1 MSEQQKNQLLAEFQS
16 YLAQV
21 DIAEMVNNEPPDLN
35 TLLKEMAAL
44 SAEVKTQSRHYKTT
58 VDTLSESLTTLQADN
73 KALIAEL
80 AKYETLLQQQRID
93 GLRTLLL
100 DMIDIYDRLTAG
112 STVLQKYHPV
122 ASLFGQSKKQD
133 VEFIAS
139 FKEGQSMTLNRF
151 EQLLQRYQVHPT
163 ECVGKLLNPHT
174 MTAVEVTH
182 DAKLENG
189 IVIEELR
196 KGFLYEDQVL
206 RLAEVKVNKLP
217 TNP

>member
-21 DIAEMVNNEPPDLN
+21 DITEIASNEPPDLN

-58 VDTLSESLTTLQADN
+58 VDTLSESLTTLQTDN
-73 KALIAEL
+73 NALIVEL
-80 AKYETLLQQQRID
+80 AKYETRLQQQRIEV
-93 GLRTLLL
+93 LRTVLLE
-100 DMIDIYDRLTAG
+100 MIDIYDRLAAG
-112 STVLQKYHPV
+112 SSILQKYHPV
-122 ASLFGQSKKQD
+122 SSLFGQSKKQD

-139 FKEGQSMTLNRF
+139 FKAGQVMTLNRF
-151 EQLLQRYQVHPT
+151 EQLLQRYQVYPI
-163 ECVGKLLNPHT
+163 ECVGHLLNPRT
-174 MTAVEVTH
+174 MTAVEVAH

-196 KGFLYEDQVL
+196 KGFLFEDQVL
-206 RLAEVKVNKLP
+206 RLAEVKVNKV
-217 TNP
+217 